1 MKNLKPYNHDC
12 FAVHKSAVSRK
23 DEGELKKRLLN
34 LDAEVEK
41 EYKNFDAM
49 FALNQIETLTSSS
62 TLQASKD
69 DLLTLYN
76 YQSVVIR
83 KVRENIRSQQIQTI
97 TSTCQNCTIDS
108 INSLDHILPKSKYP
122 EFVVN
127 PKNLFPCCA
136 TCNSKKINSDGK
148 SGGKQ
153 FLNLY
158 LDQLPNVQY
167 LFVKITIDKKG
178 DFDFNFYLN
187 NVGGQVDKKVF
198 ALIQN
203 HYTRLDL
210 FNRMKFKSIEYL
222 SEFQNKLSSFKNLLP
237 INQIQQSV
245 SQSIASDQNVYG
257 INYWRC
263 ILEMELIYNPLFI
276 SMI

>member
-1 MKNLKPYNHDC
+1 MKNLKPYNNDC
-12 FAVHKSAVSRK
+12 FAVHKSAVLKK
-23 DEGELKKRLLN
+23 DEGDLKKRLLK
-34 LDAEVEK
+34 LDSEVEK
-41 EYKNFDAM
+41 EYKKFDAM
-49 FALNQIETLTSSS
+49 FALNQIETLTPNS

-76 YQSVVIR
+76 YQSAVIR

-136 TCNSKKINSDGK
+136 TCNSKKLNSVGK
-148 SGGKQ
+148 PGGQQ

-167 LFVKITIDKKG
+167 LFVNITLDKNG
-178 DFDFNFYLN
+178 DFDFTFHLN

-203 HYTRLDL
+203 HYT
-210 FNRMKFKSIEYL
+210 
-222 SEFQNKLSSFKNLLP
+222 
-237 INQIQQSV
+237 
-245 SQSIASDQNVYG
+245 
-257 INYWRC
+257 
-263 ILEMELIYNPLFI
+263 
-276 SMI
+276 